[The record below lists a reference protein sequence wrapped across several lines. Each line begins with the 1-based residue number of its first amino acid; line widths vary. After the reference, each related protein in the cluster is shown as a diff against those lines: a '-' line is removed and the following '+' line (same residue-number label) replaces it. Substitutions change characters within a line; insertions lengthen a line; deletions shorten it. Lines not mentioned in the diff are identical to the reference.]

1 MLKEIPQE
9 SLMVSV
15 AEVAEMLGCSK
26 RHVQRLA
33 DSGRMPHPVKVG
45 RLTRWKRDSV
55 VAWIDQ
61 GCPASVRRGAR
72 A

>member
-1 MLKEIPQE
+1 
-9 SLMVSV
+9 MVDSIDHQSV
-15 AEVAEMLGCSK
+15 LISVGEVAEMLGCSE

-33 DSGRMPHPVKVG
+33 DGGKMPQSVKVG

-61 GCPASVRRGAR
+61 GCPASARRGAR